1 MKIFVLNAGSS
12 SIKYKLF
19 HMDQKVQVLASGEV
33 EKIAE
38 EESFISL
45 NKIKKKV
52 RCSNH
57 REGLQLIIQQLNEAG
72 ILKDFSNL
80 NAIAH
85 RVVHGGSVFYEP
97 TLIDETVTEQIR
109 QMIPLAPLHN
119 PANLEG
125 ITAMQHLAPDVI
137 QIAFFDTAF
146 HQSMQASSFR
156 YALPESYYH
165 EMQIR
170 RYGFHGISHHYLA
183 KESAQFMGK
192 SLQNCNLITLHLGN
206 GASATAIQ
214 NGKSI
219 ETSMGFTPLEGLVMG
234 SRSGDL
240 DPGILLYLLNEQHY
254 DGEELDLLLNHQSGL
269 KGLCGTNDM
278 KIIIQKIKQGEE
290 NAKLAFDIFCQKIK
304 QYIGAYIALLG
315 NVDAIVFS
323 GGIGANSPE
332 VREAVCSNMATL
344 GIILDK
350 EKNQEDLTLI
360 GDKGHI
366 QILKIETDEEFEMA
380 DQSLEIIK
388 QTDGNTQKSELT
400 KK

>member
-19 HMDQKVQVLASGEV
+19 HRDQKVQVLAWGIV

-45 NKIKKKV
+45 NNTKQKITCATHK
-52 RCSNH
+52 
-57 REGLQLIIQQLNEAG
+57 EALQRIIAQLKEVD
-72 ILKDFSNL
+72 ILKDFSSL
-80 NAIAH
+80 KAVAH
-85 RVVHGGSVFYEP
+85 RVVHGGSVFCEP
-97 TLIDETVTEQIR
+97 TVIDEAVTGQIR

-125 ITAMQHLAPDVI
+125 ILAMQHLAPDI
-137 QIAFFDTAF
+137 TQIAFFDTAF
-146 HQSMQASSFR
+146 HQSMPAASFR
-156 YALPESYYH
+156 YALPESFYRD
-165 EMQIR
+165 MQIR
-170 RYGFHGISHHYLA
+170 RYGFHGVSHQYLA
-183 KESAQFMGK
+183 KKSAQFLGK
-192 SLQNCNLITLHLGN
+192 PLQNSNLITLHLGN
-206 GASATAIQ
+206 GASAAAIQ

-240 DPGILLYLLNEQHY
+240 DPGILLYLLDQHDY
-254 DGEELDLLLNHQSGL
+254 NGAKLDHLLNHQSGL

-278 KIIIQKIKQGEE
+278 QIIIRKMQEGED

-304 QYIGAYIALLG
+304 QYIGAYTALLG

-332 VREAVCSNMATL
+332 VREAVCTNMTAL
-344 GIILDK
+344 GIILDR
-350 EKNQEDLTLI
+350 EKNQKNLTLI
-360 GDKGHI
+360 GDKGAVK
-366 QILKIETDEEFEMA
+366 ILKIETDEEFEMA
-380 DQSLEIIK
+380 EQSVQIIK
-388 QTDGNTQKSELT
+388 NT
-400 KK
+400 

>member
-19 HMDQKVQVLASGEV
+19 HMDQEVQVLAWGEV

-45 NKIKKKV
+45 NKTKKKV
-52 RCSNH
+52 RCSTH
-57 REGLQLIIQQLNEAG
+57 KEGLQLIIEQLREAD
-72 ILKDFSNL
+72 ILKDFSSL
-80 NAIAH
+80 KVVAH
-85 RVVHGGSVFYEP
+85 RVVHGGSVFCEP

-125 ITAMQHLAPDVI
+125 ITAMQHLVPNVI

-156 YALPESYYH
+156 YALPESYYD
-165 EMQIR
+165 EMKIR

-183 KESAQFMGK
+183 KESAQFLGK
-192 SLQNCNLITLHLGN
+192 PLQNCNLITLHLGN
-206 GASATAIQ
+206 GASVTAIQ

-234 SRSGDL
+234 SRSGNI
-240 DPGILLYLLNEQHY
+240 DPGILLYLLKEHHY
-254 DGEELDLLLNHQSGL
+254 NAEELDHLLNHQSGL

-278 KIIIQKIKQGEE
+278 KIIIQKMQQGEE
-290 NAKLAFDIFCQKIK
+290 NSKLAFDIFCQKVK

-315 NVDAIVFS
+315 HVDAIVFS
-323 GGIGANSPE
+323 GGIGANSSE
-332 VREAVCSNMATL
+332 VREAVCFNMAAL

-360 GDKGHI
+360 GDKGLI
-366 QILKIETDEEFEMA
+366 KVLRIETDEEFEMA
-380 DQSLEIIK
+380 DQSLQIIQK
-388 QTDGNTQKSELT
+388 TDSNTQKAMD
-400 KK
+400 

>member
-19 HMDQKVQVLASGEV
+19 HRDQKVQVLAWGAV

-45 NKIKKKV
+45 NNTKQKV
-52 RCSNH
+52 ECSTH
-57 REGLQLIIQQLNEAG
+57 KEALQLIIAALKEAG
-72 ILKDFSNL
+72 ILKDFSSL
-80 NAIAH
+80 KAVAH
-85 RVVHGGSVFYEP
+85 RVVHGGSLFCEP
-97 TLIDETVTEQIR
+97 TVIDEAVTEQIR

-125 ITAMQHLAPDVI
+125 ITAMQHLAPDMT

-146 HQSMQASSFR
+146 HQTMPTTSFR
-156 YALPESYYH
+156 YALPESFYR
-165 EMQIR
+165 ELQVR
-170 RYGFHGISHHYLA
+170 RYGFHGVSHHYLA
-183 KESAQFMGK
+183 KKSAQFLEK
-192 SLQNCNLITLHLGN
+192 PLQNCNLITLHLGN
-206 GASATAIQ
+206 GASAAAIQ

-240 DPGILLYLLNEQHY
+240 DPGILLYLLEQYNY
-254 DGEELDLLLNHQSGL
+254 DGGKLDHLLNHQSGL

-278 KIIIQKIKQGEE
+278 QIIIRKMQEGEY
-290 NAKLAFDIFCQKIK
+290 NAKLAFDIFCQKVK
-304 QYIGAYIALLG
+304 QYIGAYTALLG

-332 VREAVCSNMATL
+332 VREAVCTNMSAL
-344 GIILDK
+344 GIILDR
-350 EKNQEDLTLI
+350 EKNQKDLTLI
-360 GDKGHI
+360 GDKGEVK
-366 QILKIETDEEFEMA
+366 ILKIETDEEFEMA
-380 DQSLEIIK
+380 EQSVQIIK
-388 QTDGNTQKSELT
+388 DGNT
-400 KK
+400 